1 MAFRSR
7 RLLCLLTALL
17 FAISSVGHVYAVTN
31 AVMKMPAAAMDGTMP
46 DHGMDC
52 GGSDKAAKANCM
64 AMCATSVAILSV
76 PVAMPVAV
84 ALHAIEPAVELPPPE
99 REPLPEPHPPRT

>member
-52 GGSDKAAKANCM
+52 GGS
-64 AMCATSVAILSV
+64 
-76 PVAMPVAV
+76 MPVAV

-99 REPLPEPHPPRT
+99 REPLPEPHPLRT